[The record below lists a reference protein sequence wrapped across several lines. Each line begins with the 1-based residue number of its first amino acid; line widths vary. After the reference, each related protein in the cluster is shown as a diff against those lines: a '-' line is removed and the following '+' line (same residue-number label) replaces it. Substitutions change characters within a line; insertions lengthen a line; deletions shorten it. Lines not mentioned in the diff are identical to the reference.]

1 MKDLKL
7 EAEKVLWKDRKRFL
21 RLPLSFTRYRLTAS
35 RLIVT
40 KGLFNTHEE
49 EILLYRILDINL
61 TKKFSQRLFGMGT
74 ITLFTADRSSS
85 QIQLVN
91 IVNSDKVKQVFS
103 KLVEEDRV
111 RKGHLA
117 REMYG
122 TGFSGEKERYT
133 DVDGDGIPDFLDN
146 DVNR

>member
-7 EAEKVLWKDRKRFL
+7 EQEKVLWKDRKRFL

-35 RLIVT
+35 RLIVS
-40 KGLFNTHEE
+40 KGLLNTHED

-61 TKKFSQRLFGMGT
+61 TRKFSQRLFGMGT

-91 IVNSDKVKQVFS
+91 IVNSDKVRLLFS

-117 REMYG
+117 RELYG
-122 TGFSGEKERYT
+122 TGFSGEGERYS
-133 DVDGDGIPDFLDN
+133 DADGDGIPDFLDN
-146 DVNR
+146 EVNK